1 MTYQLRW
8 PFRPDPAAGQ
18 NKEMTSTAGPH
29 HAGASDHAAAKPAVD
44 AQPAGAEWLHESV
57 VDRIGIA
64 IVSGAFPA
72 GSVVRSEEL
81 ESRFGVSRSVVREA
95 VRVLE
100 SLGALSSR
108 RGVGI
113 TVMPLQEWSLFD
125 PRIIRWRLA
134 GADRAVLLE
143 HLSQLR
149 AAIEPEAAALAAGY
163 ASGDQCAR
171 LVGAVLGMSATG
183 RRGDLEAYLQHDID
197 FHTTLLEASGNDL
210 FRALSEVI
218 AEVLTSRTRLSLM
231 PEYPEPRAI
240 RLHSDI
246 ADAIQRADAAAAEA
260 ATREVVR
267 ESRAA
272 MAERLKDTSCAK
284 TE

>member
-1 MTYQLRW
+1 
-8 PFRPDPAAGQ
+8 
-18 NKEMTSTAGPH
+18 MTSTTGREHDEAR
-29 HAGASDHAAAKPAVD
+29 DHAAPKPGAD
-44 AQPAGAEWLHESV
+44 AQPTAADAQSASAEWLHESV

-64 IVSGAFPA
+64 IVSGTFPS

-113 TVMPLQEWSLFD
+113 TVMPLREWSLFD

-143 HLSQLR
+143 ELSQLR
-149 AAIEPEAAALAAGY
+149 AGIEPEAAALAATH

-183 RRGDLEAYLQHDID
+183 RRGDLEAYLRHDID

-210 FRALSEVI
+210 FRALSKVI
-218 AEVLTSRTRLSLM
+218 AEVLTSRTRLALM
-231 PEYPEPRAI
+231 PERPEPRAI
-240 RLHSDI
+240 RLHSRI
-246 ADAIQRADAAAAEA
+246 ADAIQRGEATEAEA
-260 ATREVVR
+260 AMREVVR
-267 ESRAA
+267 ESMAA
-272 MAERLKDTSCAK
+272 MAELLKDGGG
-284 TE
+284 